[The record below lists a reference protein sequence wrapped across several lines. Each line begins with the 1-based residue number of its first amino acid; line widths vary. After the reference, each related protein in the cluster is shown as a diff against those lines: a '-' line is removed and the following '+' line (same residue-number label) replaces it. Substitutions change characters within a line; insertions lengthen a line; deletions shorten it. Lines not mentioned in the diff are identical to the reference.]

1 MSLRKDV
8 EILKKQMS
16 EVQKTQQELK
26 NSQDL
31 KIYNDLEKIRPELG
45 DYAYSY
51 ADIAKLHGVSKGK
64 VNQAAIKYDHVRKE
78 KKNIIPI
85 KKGK

>member
-8 EILKKQMS
+8 
-16 EVQKTQQELK
+16 
-26 NSQDL
+26 
-31 KIYNDLEKIRPELG
+31 EKIRPELG

-64 VNQAAIKYDHVRKE
+64 VNQVAIKYDHVRKE